1 MIDHTTKDFTVEC
14 DDALADF
21 LRIADIQRG
30 CLLELVVRMPAL
42 FLDDLHDLLATD
54 RDLPADGVLRRNHI
68 LAQTVEYGLVGA
80 HVLADERLLAK
91 LAPVALDLLN
101 GPAEHSHLQG

>member
-1 MIDHTTKDFTVEC
+1 MEHASEDLTVEG
-14 DDALADF
+14 DDPLADL
-21 LRIADIQRG
+21 LRIADVERG
-30 CLLELVVRMPAL
+30 RLLELKLRFVAF
-42 FLDDLHDLLATD
+42 FLD
-54 RDLPADGVLRRNHI
+54 LPLNLFSADGNLPSDGIFSLNHI
-68 LAQTVEYGLVGA
+68 LAQTVEHGLVGA